1 MDFGSDRIWR
11 EDLVDFRKV
20 AGGGDCHDGDRSPA
34 IVDDFEVSFLA
45 GLLGDVFAAEGNPLP
60 FVAGL
65 DILPH
70 AAEKEAIEATHE
82 VSVDDELDLGISFDV
97 EVNAVAGDLESGR
110 AENSVEFVAVAAAI
124 VDRMFGGGILDGIP
138 GEGGEIGITKGVAGG
153 EPTGVGG
160 EKEPVGKFGGRCR
173 RGGEVFTF
181 LVSGGGDFVDLGNS
195 GRDFATG
202 ILFVFVSAGALEEA
216 GEGVVVGGGDGVEF
230 MVVAAGAGDR
240 EAEEGFGKGID
251 HVVDAV
257 GLVQSHVG
265 GGVDGFTEI
274 PEAGSDD

>member
-1 MDFGSDRIWR
+1 MV
-11 EDLVDFRKV
+11 DLWNV
-20 AGGGDCHDGDRSPA
+20 AGIGDSHDGYRA
-34 IVDDFEVSFLA
+34 AAVVDDFEISFLA

-60 FVAGL
+60 FVAGF
-65 DILPH
+65 DVFPH
-70 AAEKEAIEATHE
+70 ASEKEAIEATHE